1 MSFADE
7 QELMAF
13 VGGDHLL
20 PKFTQ
25 EALEHELASFAL
37 PMLPNRNMA
46 WLTVVTRRALAI
58 SMRHVGDGPQ
68 RMSPTDIRAELE
80 RLAGLTSATW
90 LDLFQC
96 HGEVESR
103 LWDHAWKHWDGEG
116 GTEIEEGVVI
126 GAPSMHVRY
135 KAAIRELDWLS
146 GFLLEAARETKAK
159 RGPWRSS
166 EERQIR
172 LERALY
178 LAIIFEAAF
187 GQKVTANNW
196 RADGWRGDA
205 YSKAKTP
212 FMDFYQRMVKIA
224 FDEEA
229 TPDLSGVLKDAC
241 RQHKVRPARFA
252 QGVIPGL

>member
-1 MSFADE
+1 MAFDDE
-7 QELMAF
+7 EEFLSF

-20 PKFTQ
+20 PTFTQ
-25 EALEHELASFAL
+25 EAVEHEMDGFPL
-37 PMLPNRNMA
+37 PLITSRDMA
-46 WLTVVTRRALAI
+46 WLTVASRRALAI
-58 SMRHVGDGPQ
+58 SMRHFGDGPQ
-68 RMSPTDIRAELE
+68 RMSPTEIRAELE

-90 LDLFQC
+90 LELFEC
-96 HGEVESR
+96 KSEVESR
-103 LWDHAWKHWDGEG
+103 LWDHASNHWDGEG
-116 GTEIEEGVVI
+116 GVEFETGKFI
-126 GAPSMHVRY
+126 GEPSMHIRY

-146 GFLLEAARETKAK
+146 AFLRDAARETKAK

-187 GQKVTANNW
+187 GERVTANNW

-224 FDEEA
+224 FGEEA

-241 RQHKVRPARFA
+241 REHKVRPARFA
-252 QGVIPGL
+252 EGMIPGL